1 MTLSPHTS
9 SRFASIQSEQ
19 YPNNNSDNLNNLPCV
34 PSSPKKVN
42 QGLYSHASEY
52 RHPSHVQHSNSM
64 PNEEASSSSAAV
76 DAEKPMGRPF
86 YARQRSTSSSVLND
100 GHSRRPVTP
109 SGTSDTQ
116 AGEGV
121 TAYHYAAVQQI
132 TENREN
138 IEYILHIREQP
149 KHSRMCGVGEKADRR
164 PIDPAPIIQ
173 LRVVTH
179 EFPKGGTN
187 STTKEDDKSSEIPIS
202 EPLRDAKSSIVN
214 SQPSNLPPK
223 RNMIRRGVPVKTEWG
238 EGWEDKAWYLENPY
252 YFMYAMLADAETDDE
267 LHLLSDGKTRYTTGS
282 CVSCL
287 YHLKDIDQSEQGFFV
302 FPDLSIRVE
311 GRYRLKLCLFE
322 TIGHE
327 VHHCKSIYS
336 KPFNVYTAKRFPG
349 MEESTQLSRSFADQ
363 GLKVRVR
370 KNPRARRARASGK
383 RKELGGSDEDSD
395 GDMYPSR
402 RPSAGVMDVNATED
416 RERGGMAKRIK
427 SDGSVGA
434 LPPSQASYGINP
446 INDGRRPPPP
456 FSPHDTR
463 PPVHP
468 GYGYSNEA
476 GPQPPPPPPTGT
488 MHGASARDI
497 EMERREAE
505 AYRPYMPRRPSA
517 GHPGMPPEGGQGC
530 LMTLANHERY
540 YAAGRHGPPP
550 VDDRVPYGAQP
561 GYADP
566 RDVAERRYASGP
578 PPPRSEQEMYERER
592 EAAFHREQESYH
604 HRRAAAAAQGAPPLP
619 GHHGR
624 PPSPRRPEYGTG
636 YAAAPPPPQLGGER
650 GGSDGYAHR
659 YEGRDV
665 RSTSGAVGYAA
676 DARHRLPPLHVAL
689 SPNAS
694 PQQARSMAA
703 GPQTRLPSGAGYG
716 SGGGAPMLPS
726 EQDQRGLP
734 PPQSSSSP
742 YYTHY
747 PQQRYPPPPPQQQHL
762 HPSSQSGVGAGG
774 GMNTPPIRSPVDSI
788 ASARPY
794 AGEHGPPPPSTQ
806 RHTGLP
812 PPPPSQSP
820 AHSHQQS
827 RMPPPPPS
835 QYGRRQ

>member
-9 SRFASIQSEQ
+9 SRF
-19 YPNNNSDNLNNLPCV
+19 PTNHLPRI
-34 PSSPKKVN
+34 PSSSPRRAN
-42 QGLYSHASEY
+42 QGLYSNASQ
-52 RHPSHVQHSNSM
+52 PSSHVQHHHSM
-64 PNEEASSSSAAV
+64 PNEEASSSAV
-76 DAEKPMGRPF
+76 DSDKPMGRPF
-86 YARQRSTSSSVLND
+86 YARQRSTSSTVLND

-179 EFPKGGTN
+179 EFPKGAG
-187 STTKEDDKSSEIPIS
+187 TKEDGKASDEASNT
-202 EPLRDAKSSIVN
+202 EPLRDAKSNIVN
-214 SQPSNLPPK
+214 AQPSNLPPK
-223 RNMIRRGVPVKTEWG
+223 RNMLRRGVPVKTEWG

-370 KNPRARRARASGK
+370 KNPRARRSRASGK

-395 GDMYPSR
+395 GDMYPNR
-402 RPSAGVMDVNATED
+402 RPSTVGMDGNAADD
-416 RERGGMAKRIK
+416 RERGMAKRIK
-427 SDGSVGA
+427 SDGGSVA
-434 LPPSQASYGINP
+434 LPPPEQLRHQAPYP
-446 INDGRRPPPP
+446 INDGRRPPA
-456 FSPHDTR
+456 
-463 PPVHP
+463 HP
-468 GYGYSNEA
+468 GYAYANEA
-476 GPQPPPPPPTGT
+476 GPPPPPGM
-488 MHGASARDI
+488 MHGAPTRDI
-497 EMERREAE
+497 EMERRDAE
-505 AYRPYMPRRPSA
+505 AFRPYPPRRPSA
-517 GHPGMPPEGGQGC
+517 GHPGIPQEGGPRMPYDPRHSPIQQPSYGAEEYVEEDQYGRR
-530 LMTLANHERY
+530 TLVRPRHSDVPDERFY
-540 YAAGRHGPPP
+540 PGSRPGPPP
-550 VDDRVPYGAQP
+550 IDDRMPYGAQP
-561 GYADP
+561 GYQDP
-566 RDVAERRYASGP
+566 RDIAERRYAAGP
-578 PPPRSEQEMYERER
+578 PPVRSEQEMYERER
-592 EAAFHREQESYH
+592 EAAYYREQESYH
-604 HRRAAAAAQGAPPLP
+604 HRRAAAAAAQSAPPPP
-619 GHHGR
+619 GHHGQ

-636 YAAAPPPPQLGGER
+636 YAPAQHNER

-665 RSTSGAVGYAA
+665 RSSGSAGYSTE
-676 DARHRLPPLHVAL
+676 ARHRLPPLHVAL
-689 SPNAS
+689 SPDAS

-703 GPQTRLPSGAGYG
+703 GNPPRLPSGGGYG
-716 SGGGAPMLPS
+716 GPGGV
-726 EQDQRGLP
+726 EQERGLPPPP

-747 PQQRYPPPPPQQQHL
+747 PQQRYPPPQQPQHHL
-762 HPSSQSGVGAGG
+762 HPSSQSGPGG
-774 GMNTPPIRSPVDSI
+774 GMNTPPIRSPVESM

-794 AGEHGPPPPSTQ
+794 GGGEHGPPLPPTQ
-806 RHTGLP
+806 RHGGLPP

-820 AHSHQQS
+820 AHSHQPS

-835 QYGRRQ
+835 QYGRRP

>member
-1 MTLSPHTS
+1 
-9 SRFASIQSEQ
+9 
-19 YPNNNSDNLNNLPCV
+19 
-34 PSSPKKVN
+34 
-42 QGLYSHASEY
+42 
-52 RHPSHVQHSNSM
+52 M
-64 PNEEASSSSAAV
+64 PNEEASSSASV
-76 DAEKPMGRPF
+76 DPDKSMGRPF
-86 YARQRSTSSSVLND
+86 YSRQRSTSSTVLND

-116 AGEGV
+116 PGEGV

-179 EFPKGGTN
+179 EFPKGGSITT
-187 STTKEDDKSSEIPIS
+187 TTKEEGKTSENTLIT
-202 EPLRDAKSSIVN
+202 EPLRDAKSTILN
-214 SQPSNLPPK
+214 AQPSNLPQK
-223 RNMIRRGVPVKTEWG
+223 RNMLRRGVPVKTEWG

-370 KNPRARRARASGK
+370 KNPRARRARASAK
-383 RKELGGSDEDSD
+383 RKELGGSDDDSD
-395 GDMYPSR
+395 GDIYPSR
-402 RPSAGVMDVNATED
+402 RPSAVAMDGNAGIED
-416 RERGGMAKRIK
+416 RERGLAKRIK
-427 SDGSVGA
+427 SDGNVGV
-434 LPPSQASYGINP
+434 NP
-446 INDGRRPPPP
+446 APEEVRHQGPYRISPVNDGRRPPI
-456 FSPHDTR
+456 SPHKPR
-463 PPVHP
+463 PPTHP
-468 GYGYSNEA
+468 GYAYANEA
-476 GPQPPPPPPTGT
+476 GPLPPPPSGM
-488 MHGASARDI
+488 MHGVPTTRDI
-497 EMERREAE
+497 EMERRDAE
-505 AYRPYMPRRPSA
+505 GFRPFLPRRPSA
-517 GHPGMPPEGGQGC
+517 GHPGVPPESGSRMSYDPRISPVQQPHGGDGYIETEDQYGRR
-530 LMTLANHERY
+530 TLVRGRHSEVLDERY
-540 YAAGRHGPPP
+540 YPGGRPGGSGGGPP
-550 VDDRVPYGAQP
+550 VDDRIAYGPQS
-561 GYADP
+561 GYGDP
-566 RDVAERRYASGP
+566 RDVGERRYASGPP

-592 EAAFHREQESYH
+592 EAAYYREQESYH
-604 HRRAAAAAQGAPPLP
+604 RRTNQR
-619 GHHGR
+619 HGQ
-624 PPSPRRPEYGTG
+624 PPSPRRPEYGAG
-636 YAAAPPPPQLGGER
+636 YAPQPER
-650 GGSDGYAHR
+650 VGPDGYGHY

-665 RSTSGAVGYAA
+665 RNSGPAGYT
-676 DARHRLPPLHVAL
+676 DPRHRLPPLHVAL
-689 SPNAS
+689 SPDAS
-694 PQQARSMAA
+694 PQQSRSVAA
-703 GPQTRLPSGAGYG
+703 GPAPPPRLPPGAGYG
-716 SGGGAPMLPS
+716 GPSSSGIPPMLPS
-726 EQDQRGLP
+726 AEQDRGLP

-742 YYTHY
+742 YYTHF
-747 PQQRYPPPPPQQQHL
+747 PQQRYPPPPPPQHL
-762 HPSSQSGVGAGG
+762 HPSSQSGPGG
-774 GMNTPPIRSPVDSI
+774 GLNTPSIRSPVENIS
-788 ASARPY
+788 SARPY
-794 AGEHGPPPPSTQ
+794 ASGEHGPPPPPSQ
-806 RHTGLP
+806 RHAGLP
-812 PPPPSQSP
+812 PLPPSQSP
-820 AHSHQQS
+820 SHSHQPS